1 MARDSTADVAG
12 VTVGPGSP
20 VAVMG
25 VINVSPES
33 FHAGSVYRGD
43 EAVLRAGLA
52 MVEAGAVLIDVGA
65 RSTAPCTVS

>member
-25 VINVSPES
+25 VI
-33 FHAGSVYRGD
+33 
-43 EAVLRAGLA
+43 AVLVYDRWGVSVLRRTWVNLDA
-52 MVEAGAVLIDVGA
+52 VWAGAFVVAGVV
-65 RSTAPCTVS
+65 TFFT